1 MNIWKT
7 IVFILVLIVLGIGM
21 YNLRSENQALEHNV
35 GSLSATVSGLES
47 ENKSLLERIA
57 YFRNPENLLKELKS
71 QFNYREQGEEMII
84 IVPRT
89 GEAEE

>member
-21 YNLRSENQALEHNV
+21 YNLRSENQALEHDV
-35 GSLSATVSGLES
+35 GALSATVSGLES

-89 GEAEE
+89 GEVEE

>member
-7 IVFILVLIVLGIGM
+7 VVFILVLIVLGVGM

-35 GSLSATVSGLES
+35 SNLSATVSGLEN
-47 ENKSLLERIA
+47 ENKSLLEKIA

-71 QFNYREQGEEMII
+71 QFNYREQDEEMII
-84 IVPRT
+84 IIPRT

>member
-21 YNLRSENQALEHNV
+21 YNLRSENQELERDV
-35 GSLSATVSGLES
+35 DSLSTAVNDLES
-47 ENKSLLERIA
+47 ENKLLLEKIT